1 MMILTPTKTQCLL
14 TSKHPNRLVLI
25 ERKLRWVWAGVGRM
39 YCLNQAHHQFLL
51 ISLSWSLPLFVFM
64 LSVVTQFLWMLLV
77 FGDLVWIVFLRLAF
91 DNNYQI
97 LMVTFSIWLTC
108 DALFWF
114 IEFLFEITSSD
125 QRAHSQH
132 TTFCSTSH
140 LLSIAQGC
148 CSHNNT
154 TERALRRRDFTFKS
168 SRDRKSFQNVRDKK
182 FYNWTD
188 NILCRGRRLI
198 PTQIQFQ
205 SALKQLHLN
214 IKGPI
219 SSFDLSLV
227 NRGPILVCHWPESS
241 SGSISGHIPNC
252 LLGQF
257 ESWNGTESLQSQTF
271 FSIELRARC

>member
-1 MMILTPTKTQCLL
+1 
-14 TSKHPNRLVLI
+14 
-25 ERKLRWVWAGVGRM
+25 
-39 YCLNQAHHQFLL
+39 
-51 ISLSWSLPLFVFM
+51 
-64 LSVVTQFLWMLLV
+64 
-77 FGDLVWIVFLRLAF
+77 
-91 DNNYQI
+91 
-97 LMVTFSIWLTC
+97 MVTFSIWLTC

-148 CSHNNT
+148 CSHNIT
-154 TERALRRRDFTFKS
+154 TERALMRDFTFKS

-227 NRGPILVCHWPESS
+227 NRGPILVCHWPKSS